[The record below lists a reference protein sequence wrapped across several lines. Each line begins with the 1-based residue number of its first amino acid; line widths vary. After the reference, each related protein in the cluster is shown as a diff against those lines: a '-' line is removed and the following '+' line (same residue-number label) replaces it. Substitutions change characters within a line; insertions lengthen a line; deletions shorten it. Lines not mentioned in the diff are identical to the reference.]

1 MKRKRSFLRTTDL
14 TFNSHIVKNSFKK
27 GKFAIEII
35 W

>member
-1 MKRKRSFLRTTDL
+1 MKRKRSFQRMINL